1 MILIDAKFRGL
12 GTWEV
17 LALMANA
24 SGGDTAKIVVAPEQH
39 IPWTHAGF
47 SFPNQLGGTS
57 ELIELYRALP
67 VQIDRDYDSTRVGAV
82 DAQER
87 IIAEIVNLAIPEVKN
102 A

>member
-1 MILIDAKFRGL
+1 VILIDAKNRGL

-17 LALMANA
+17 LSLMAHA
-24 SGGDTAKIVVAPEQH
+24 CGGDTAKIVVAPQQH

-57 ELIELYRALP
+57 DLIELYRALP
-67 VQIDRDYDSTRVGAV
+67 VQIDEDYDSTRVGAV

-87 IIAEIVNLAIPEVKN
+87 IIAEIVNLAIPEVTN